1 MKRVRYLPTLILLPG
16 LLSILSGCAPSVY
29 QLRPV
34 SGDVALIEG
43 RPVTK
48 AEKDGIVVVASY
60 EKVDMDYVVLDV
72 EVKNKTEQAIDLNP
86 ADFSVYV
93 LNRDKDTLTRPNTYQ
108 PYIRQAADPIYEA
121 DVVARNQIREEK
133 RLKRARIINTVLL
146 VAVIASDVAS
156 TTSRK
161 NQTFDQWATNRASHN
176 AAYQAIQLKR
186 MIDHG
191 SFADKMQRYDYEAY
205 RWKQLALKPTTVP
218 AGESVRGFVYLPKTQ
233 EAAYLLLNYPTP
245 SENDKVA
252 LLFEQRQEK
261 VTHKRR
267 NR

>member
-1 MKRVRYLPTLILLPG
+1 MKRITYTPTLVLLA
-16 LLSILSGCAPSVY
+16 LLSLLSGCAPSVY

-34 SGDVALIEG
+34 SGDVITLDG

-60 EKVDMDYVVLDV
+60 EKQDMDYVVLDV
-72 EVKNKTEQAIDLNP
+72 EVKNKTDEPIEVNP
-86 ADFSVYV
+86 ADFSVYA
-93 LNRDKDTLTRPNTYQ
+93 LGSHQDTLTRPNTSR
-108 PYIRQAADPIYEA
+108 PYIRSAADPTYEA
-121 DVVARNQIREEK
+121 DMVARNQLREEK
-133 RLKRARIINTVLL
+133 RLKRAKVINTVLM
-146 VAVIASDVAS
+146 VAVVASDVAS
-156 TTSRK
+156 TTSRR
-161 NQTFDQWATNRASHN
+161 NQTYDRWVTNRTSHN

-186 MIDHG
+186 MIDYG

-205 RWKQLALKPTTVP
+205 RWKQLALKATTVP

-245 SENDKVA
+245 ADGEKLS

-261 VTHKRR
+261 VTPQRR
-267 NR
+267 RR